1 MVDNATP
8 VVDIKTISYN
18 ENTQLQSIGVINK
31 NTNDS
36 MYHWVGTLKE
46 YNAAVEAGTIKENW
60 VCCITDDFVEGK
72 SYAGE
77 IIQVTKK
84 FTEENNHIEF
94 TEKCLT
100 KSYISVFQD
109 RVFIY
114 PDEYTLDDDFLGIT
128 FTKNMAVGSIV
139 TVNYFKGVPSKKI
152 DEVIAIGE
160 KIPTPTEN
168 NTSLSY
174 VDDQVLW
181 QASPYSKTEV
191 DTKVTAVDDK
201 VTALNTSVTQLD
213 TKVTDLGNTVTSSD
227 APGFI
232 KIWAGSSAPAGYLLC
247 DGSAVSR
254 TTYAALFSAIGTLY
268 GVGDGSSTFN
278 LPNFI
283 NRYLMGSNSSGT
295 YIDES
300 LPNITGTVEQ
310 GLGYSVAWNAAL
322 NDNGG
327 ALYGIHATTKCADAA
342 GISGAYSKGFGI
354 DASRSSNVYK
364 DNAKVRPDSLSAM
377 YCIKY

>member
-1 MVDNATP
+1 M
-8 VVDIKTISYN
+8 
-18 ENTQLQSIGVINK
+18 
-31 NTNDS
+31 
-36 MYHWVGTLKE
+36 
-46 YNAAVEAGTIKENW
+46 
-60 VCCITDDFVEGK
+60 
-72 SYAGE
+72 
-77 IIQVTKK
+77 TKK

-278 LPNFI
+278 LPNFGD
-283 NRYLMGSNSSGT
+283 RYPVGFGSLGVVGT
-295 YIDES
+295 MLS
-300 LPNITGTVEQ
+300 QGLPNITGKIINTRQVE
-310 GLGYSVAWNAAL
+310 AAEGSFYL
-322 NDNGG
+322 EAGTGG
-327 ALYGIHATTKCADAA
+327 RGTGGTATASYN
-342 GISGAYSKGFGI
+342 IVF
-354 DASRSSNVYK
+354 DASRSSNIYGATNRVQPFSTVV
-364 DNAKVRPDSLSAM
+364 NF
-377 YCIKY
+377 CIRY